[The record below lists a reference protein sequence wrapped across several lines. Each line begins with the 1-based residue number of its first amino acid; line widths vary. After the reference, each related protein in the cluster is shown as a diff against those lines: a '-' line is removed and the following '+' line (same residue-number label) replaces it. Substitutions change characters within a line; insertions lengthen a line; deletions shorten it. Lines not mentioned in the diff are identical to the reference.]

1 MKKNLILTAF
11 FVSLLTLSACG
22 NASENT
28 NSDNVVAD
36 VTSSVSP
43 EKSDETKSNADNAD
57 SEKLQSNAE
66 NDDEKSKIL
75 VAYFTM
81 PEDGTDADAGASRVV
96 TADGDVQGNVEYFAN
111 IIAEETDADMFRIE
125 TVEQYPGDHEPLVDQ
140 SADERDSGARP
151 ELASHIE
158 NLDDYDTVFIGYPI
172 WWYDM
177 PMAMNTF
184 F

>member
-11 FVSLLTLSACG
+11 LVSLLTLSACG

-57 SEKLQSNAE
+57 DTADTTDSGKLQSNAE

-81 PEDGTDADAGASRVV
+81 P
-96 TADGDVQGNVEYFAN
+96 
-111 IIAEETDADMFRIE
+111 
-125 TVEQYPGDHEPLVDQ
+125 
-140 SADERDSGARP
+140 
-151 ELASHIE
+151 
-158 NLDDYDTVFIGYPI
+158 
-172 WWYDM
+172 
-177 PMAMNTF
+177 
-184 F
+184 